1 MEKFFTEN
9 LQRALIRKLDKK
21 IFISIIRDI
30 ANENRMEVQKIVWKK
45 FENRWKFCNNQ
56 GLDTFGKG
64 KSPTRRTDGG
74 LG

>member
-1 MEKFFTEN
+1 MENSWEKF
-9 LQRALIRKLDKK
+9 LQKIKKILDKKFFLDIIRKLE
-21 IFISIIRDI
+21 
-30 ANENRMEVQKIVWKK
+30 NENRIEVQKIVWKK

>member
-1 MEKFFTEN
+1 M
-9 LQRALIRKLDKK
+9 LDKK
-21 IFISIIRDI
+21 IFLYTI
-30 ANENRMEVQKIVWKK
+30 AKHKNENRMEVQKIVWKK

>member
-1 MEKFFTEN
+1 
-9 LQRALIRKLDKK
+9 
-21 IFISIIRDI
+21 
-30 ANENRMEVQKIVWKK
+30 MEVQKIVWKK
-45 FENRWKFCNNQ
+45 FEKRWKFCNNQ